1 MSCSGRAHNWI
12 ELCRYYCSHSDMLNN
27 FFHPLIAISLSLAVV
42 NCGYGPSLNDLKS
55 DTATSTAS
63 TSSVPSKP
71 VDADRGTIEEQFS
84 ENELADWQERSFRG
98 NTMYRAVD
106 VDGRT
111 ALEANTDGTASL
123 FFKQRTIDLNETP
136 IIQWSWKISGVYPT
150 EEKLQERKKSG
161 DDFPARIYVVYQTG
175 FLPSDA
181 KAINYVWS
189 AQEPIGAQW
198 PNPYSKNAHMVVVAT
213 GNDRQGEWV
222 TLQRNVRQ
230 DFIDMYGI
238 DPPMLH
244 GYAVMVDG
252 DNTGNA
258 TTSWFDFIRFKSDAA
273 EPAS

>member
-1 MSCSGRAHNWI
+1 MSDTRWAGRGRSNIHTDCVVSSTVNAR
-12 ELCRYYCSHSDMLNN
+12 L
-27 FFHPLIAISLSLAVV
+27 FKPLFAIFLSLAVV
-42 NCGYGPSLNDLKS
+42 NCGYGPSLADLKS
-55 DTATSTAS
+55 GTARPSSAPS
-63 TSSVPSKP
+63 SSVG
-71 VDADRGTIEEQFS
+71 AENETIEEQFS
-84 ENELADWQERSFRG
+84 ENELVHWKERSFRG
-98 NTMYRAVD
+98 NSNYRAVT

-111 ALEANTDGTASL
+111 ALEASTDGTASL
-123 FFKQRTIDLNETP
+123 LFRQRAIDLNETP
-136 IIQWSWKISGVYPT
+136 VIEWSWKISGVYPI

-175 FLPSDA
+175 ILPSDA

-189 AQEPIGAQW
+189 TQEPIGAQW
-198 PNPYSKNAHMVVVAT
+198 PNPYSKNARMVVVAT

-230 DFIDMYGI
+230 DFKELYGI

-258 TTSWFDFIRFKSDAA
+258 TTSWFDFIRFKSD
-273 EPAS
+273 PAGPSS